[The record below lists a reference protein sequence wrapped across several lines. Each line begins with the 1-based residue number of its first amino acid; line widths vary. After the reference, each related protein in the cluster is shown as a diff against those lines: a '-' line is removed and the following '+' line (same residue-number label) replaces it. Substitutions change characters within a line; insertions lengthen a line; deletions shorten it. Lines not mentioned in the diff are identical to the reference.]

1 MNSTPVSRRICACGR
16 YFYIQKKKAEEF
28 FIKKQIHIR
37 QKLDLRVFFLQKK
50 FIYRG
55 FAVCYIII
63 ANRKL
68 SKCKKMVILHHV
80 EEGCRRK

>member
-16 YFYIQKKKAEEF
+16 YFYIQKKKAEEL

-37 QKLDLRVFFLQKK
+37 QKLDSRVFFLQKNL
-50 FIYRG
+50 FTEC

-68 SKCKKMVILHHV
+68 SKCKKMAVLHRA